1 MKRIVPIA
9 RVLLGLVFTVFA
21 FNYFVPFLPP
31 QPMPPPD
38 ALAFLGAIVGSG
50 LLTFLKVIELVAGL
64 ALIAGL
70 AVPLMLA
77 LLAPII
83 VGILFVHLVL
93 LPGGLPLAL
102 GVLALELVVAYG
114 YRRAFAPMLRLRV
127 APDAAPAPAVVT
139 SHVTAGAHHPAHA
152 E

>member
-9 RVLLGLVFTVFA
+9 RVLLGLVFAVFA

-38 ALAFLGAIVGSG
+38 ALAFIGAIVGSG

-64 ALIAGL
+64 ALVAGV

-83 VGILFVHLVL
+83 VGIVFFHAVL
-93 LPGGLPLAL
+93 APDGLALAL
-102 GVLALELVVAYG
+102 GVLALEVVVAYG

-127 APDAAPAPAVVT
+127 APDAGSAPTPL
-139 SHVTAGAHHPAHA
+139 HVTAGAHHPAHA